1 MAKIS
6 RSVSQFCKQASV
18 STVRAR
24 VIRGKWTIFLESDLK
39 IVIEDIE
46 RKRNL
51 FLTLRKPRFIRF
63 ARKFSSD
70 SRVKRHK
77 CQLTFKLE
85 TARCSGSLV
94 RELNGGGKLVGEV
107 VFFVRAWIGSDFQL
121 LISYVW
127 FLLDPVWNAVYDKPL
142 EVSLQCR
149 DF

>member
-24 VIRGKWTIFLESDLK
+24 VISGEWTIFLESGLK

-51 FLTLRKPRFIRF
+51 FLTLRKPRFVRF
-63 ARKFSSD
+63 ARGFSSD
-70 SRVKRHK
+70 SRVKWHK

-85 TARCSGSLV
+85 TARYSGSLV
-94 RELNGGGKLVGEV
+94 RELDGGGKLVGEV
-107 VFFVRAWIGSDFQL
+107 VSFVRAWIASDFQL

-127 FLLDPVWNAVYDKPL
+127 FLLGPAWKVVWKVWNVAI
-142 EVSLQCR
+142 SN
-149 DF
+149 